1 MRNKPSL
8 NHIIPCVLF
17 IFFGLTYSSFSQTDS
32 LTVGKGC
39 KLVFYNGTSA
49 EGTISRRSSDSITL
63 KTEYT
68 QHRIAVKDIKFV
80 LRYNEDVPTALEEFE
95 KDTSIVYT
103 AVISE
108 ECDVYLDDRSILKEV
123 SLVGYSDTTFMA
135 FKEPGKREVPY
146 SQVRKITFKPSAP
159 FGKGYLIGSAV
170 GFLIGFV
177 PLAFSKGGG
186 HPDISGPGV
195 GAIVGLL
202 FSVPCGLVG
211 GVIGLLSAQDEVYL
225 FDQGAPPAKIKR
237 INYLIEQHPK

>member
-1 MRNKPSL
+1 MRNKPSP

-17 IFFGLTYSSFSQTDS
+17 IFFGLTFASFSQTDS
-32 LTVGKGC
+32 LNIGRGC
-39 KLVFYNGTSA
+39 KLVFYNGTSV

-68 QHRIAVKDIKFV
+68 RQRIAVKEIKFV
-80 LRYNEDVPTALEEFE
+80 LRFNEDIPTALEEFE
-95 KDTSIVYT
+95 KYNSDFGIS
-103 AVISE
+103 VISE
-108 ECDVYLDDRSILKEV
+108 ECALYLDDRTILNDV
-123 SLVGYSDTTFMA
+123 NLIRQSDSTLMA
-135 FKEPGKREVPY
+135 FKDPGKREVPY

-170 GFLIGFV
+170 GFFIGFV

-195 GAIVGLL
+195 GALVGLVL
-202 FSVPCGLVG
+202 SVPCGLIG
-211 GVIGLLSAQDEVYL
+211 GAIGLLAAQDEVYL
-225 FDQGAPPAKIKR
+225 FDEGAPPAKIKR